1 MGLRIDGKGFD
12 EFEKLVGKYLK
23 KMSGDGVVQILKK
36 GADSLVDDVR
46 MLPSPRSVTGHPTH
60 MLDTISAQPADR
72 KVQVGWA
79 ARYGRFVE
87 YGTRKMSP
95 RAHLNPTYQSNQD
108 KYIRLMADE
117 FTRL

>member
-1 MGLRIDGKGFD
+1 MGLIIDTRGFD
-12 EFEKLVGKYLK
+12 DFEKLVGKYLK

-36 GADSLVDDVR
+36 GADALVEDVR
-46 MLPSPRSVTGHPTH
+46 MLPSPRSATGHPTH
-60 MLDTISAQPADR
+60 LLDSVAAQAADR
-72 KVQVGWA
+72 KVQVGWGL
-79 ARYGRFVE
+79 RYGRFVE